1 MSTLNQVFV
10 SLLTAAVLASSTPA
24 AFAQTPAAAS
34 NTPATTTTKTR
45 QRFATKT
52 SEDKTAEANT
62 SETNKRHGK
71 RGSEPDEVRPP
82 VKLNDSLEDVLVSDT
97 PASTSGNKSVSL
109 EDVLVS
115 DTPSTTMAGAKT
127 KDKPTDVPADTQANR
142 HEQAS
147 EEAAVVPYYNNFFN
161 TYRLGPEDVVSVSV
175 FGQDRYSRSGI
186 IIPPSGRI
194 SLALIPG
201 GVFVNGKTVDE
212 VAEAIKKSYDEYII
226 DPQVSVS
233 LDKASSYRYSVI
245 GDVAQPGIRLMSHRM
260 TVTEA
265 LGEAG
270 GVLQTGDRS
279 RVVVLRRQADGNL
292 KPIPVNVSAIYKGK
306 APDVT
311 YLVPGDQVIVPG
323 NKLKS
328 FQKIMSF
335 FPILSFAR
343 IFTGGI
349 FP

>member
-1 MSTLNQVFV
+1 MKLINRILVFSILV
-10 SLLTAAVLASSTPA
+10 LMMTAPIAGVMG
-24 AFAQTPAAAS
+24 QTPDS
-34 NTPATTTTKTR
+34 VTQKTR
-45 QRFATKT
+45 QRLASKSAEQQKDSTDASAKTTPAETDTARATGKKGT
-52 SEDKTAEANT
+52 EVSEEPTAQ
-62 SETNKRHGK
+62 
-71 RGSEPDEVRPP
+71 
-82 VKLNDSLEDVLVSDT
+82 SDT
-97 PASTSGNKSVSL
+97 DDVVPSKGTS
-109 EDVLVS
+109 
-115 DTPSTTMAGAKT
+115 
-127 KDKPTDVPADTQANR
+127 DVPADTQANR
-142 HEQAS
+142 HEQPS
-147 EEAAVVPYYNNFFN
+147 EEADIVPYYNNFFN
-161 TYRLGPEDVVSVSV
+161 TYRLGPEDIITVSV

-186 IIPPSGRI
+186 TIPPSGRI

-201 GVFVNGKTVDE
+201 GIFVNGKTVDE
-212 VAEAIKKSYDEYII
+212 VAEVIKKRYDEYII
-226 DPQVSVS
+226 DPQVDVS

-245 GDVAQPGIRLMSHRM
+245 GDVAQPGIRLMNRRM

-279 RVVVLRRQADGNL
+279 RVVVLRRQPDGNL

-328 FQKIMSF
+328 FQKVMSF

-343 IFTGGI
+343 IFTGGVW
-349 FP
+349 P

>member
-1 MSTLNQVFV
+1 MKTLNKFPVV
-10 SLLTAAVLASSTPA
+10 LIAAVVMVSSTA
-24 AFAQTPAAAS
+24 VFAQTPD
-34 NTPATTTTKTR
+34 TTTKTR
-45 QRFATKT
+45 QRFATKNPEPTKTNASTGAAATNDTATRKETAAKNEAT
-52 SEDKTAEANT
+52 SAK
-62 SETNKRHGK
+62 
-71 RGSEPDEVRPP
+71 EPGT
-82 VKLNDSLEDVLVSDT
+82 KNLESVLVTGLADKREGDDGT
-97 PASTSGNKSVSL
+97 PAAATL
-109 EDVLVS
+109 
-115 DTPSTTMAGAKT
+115 TAT
-127 KDKPTDVPADTQANR
+127 KPVDVPEDTQANR
-142 HEQAS
+142 HEQPS

-161 TYRLGPEDVVSVSV
+161 TYRLGPEDIISVSV
-175 FGQDRYSRSGI
+175 FGQDRYSRAGI
-186 IIPPSGRI
+186 TIPPSGRI

-201 GVFVNGKTVDE
+201 GIFVNGKTVEE
-212 VAEAIKKSYDEYII
+212 VADAIRKSYDEYII

-233 LDKASSYRYSVI
+233 LDKASAYRYSVI
-245 GDVAQPGIRLMSHRM
+245 GDVGQPGIRLMSHRL

-270 GVLQTGDRS
+270 GVLSTGDRS
-279 RVVVLRRQADGNL
+279 KVVVLRRQANGNL
-292 KPIPVNVSAIYKGK
+292 TPIAVNVSAIYKGK

-328 FQKIMSF
+328 FQKIMTF